1 MLGNLDRWAIVAQL
15 VGDMRENEGWAGE
28 THVQKTLFF
37 LQELLQVPS
46 GYNFV
51 LYKHGPYSFDLH
63 DDLGRMLTNSVLE
76 LEPRPPYGPSF
87 GLEDV
92 GERVIQRRKQVVNQY
107 SAQVEFIVAT
117 LGTKDVRELERLGTA
132 LLLKKG
138 CPSSDEVTLASK
150 IVELKPHIPEN
161 LAFDAVREVAKIEQ
175 DAKTKGLIAE
185 WVP

>member
-1 MLGNLDRWAIVAQL
+1 MLGNIDRWAVVAQL
-15 VGDMRENEGWAGE
+15 VGNMRENQGWASE

-63 DDLGRMLTNSVLE
+63 DDLGRMLSNSVLH

-92 GERVIQRRKQVVNQY
+92 GERVIQMRKKVVDQH
-107 SAQVEFIVAT
+107 SAQFKFIIDT
-117 LGTKDVRELERLGTA
+117 LGTKDVRDLERLGTA
-132 LLLKKG
+132 LLLKKEV
-138 CPSSDEVTLASK
+138 PISDEVTLASK
-150 IVELKPHIPEN
+150 VVELKPHIPEN
-161 LAFDAVREVAKIEQ
+161 LAFDAVREVIKIEQ
-175 DAKTKGLIAE
+175 DAKAKGLISD
-185 WVP
+185 